1 MPVLYDQ
8 TIKSPSLRPASPA
21 ASLRSPG
28 ALSPAGSAVPAEVSA
43 SVAGRDATL
52 PAPRSGPL
60 PVIDP
65 AHAPRARGFAA
76 MDKDRQRKIA
86 SAGGRAAHEC
96 GNAHEFTSE
105 EARSAGRKGGM
116 SISQNREH
124 MAAIGSKGGL
134 TRGERQ
140 RVRESSPM

>member
-1 MPVLYDQ
+1 MFDQ
-8 TIKSPSLRPASPA
+8 TLKSPSARPVLTPVRSGSPLGNAAATA
-21 ASLRSPG
+21 ASVGIEAP
-28 ALSPAGSAVPAEVSA
+28 LSAI
-43 SVAGRDATL
+43 
-52 PAPRSGPL
+52 
-60 PVIDP
+60 PVLDDRGN
-65 AHAPRARGFAA
+65 APRARGFAA
-76 MDKDRQRKIA
+76 MDKDRQRQIA

-124 MAAIGSKGGL
+124 MASIGSKGGL

-140 RVRESSPM
+140 RERVPPSV

>member
-1 MPVLYDQ
+1 MPVIYDQ

-21 ASLRSPG
+21 APLRSPG
-28 ALSPAGSAVPAEVSA
+28 ALSSAGSAMPAEA
-43 SVAGRDATL
+43 PAGVAGLDPTL

-105 EARSAGRKGGM
+105 EARSARRKGGM

-124 MAAIGSKGGL
+124 MAAIGSK
-134 TRGERQ
+134 
-140 RVRESSPM
+140 VA

>member
-1 MPVLYDQ
+1 MPPIFDQ
-8 TIKSPSLRPASPA
+8 ALKTSTSRP
-21 ASLRSPG
+21 G
-28 ALSPAGSAVPAEVSA
+28 LSPARPTGALTTAVSLGVSSAALGAEPPLSA
-43 SVAGRDATL
+43 
-52 PAPRSGPL
+52 PL
-60 PVIDP
+60 PVIDR
-65 AHAPRARGFAA
+65 ASAPRARGFAA
-76 MDKDRQRKIA
+76 MDKDRQRQIA

-124 MAAIGSKGGL
+124 MASIGSKGGL

-140 RVRESSPM
+140 RGRQASTTV

>member
-1 MPVLYDQ
+1 MFDQ
-8 TIKSPSLRPASPA
+8 TLKSPSARPVINP
-21 ASLRSPG
+21 
-28 ALSPAGSAVPAEVSA
+28 V
-43 SVAGRDATL
+43 
-52 PAPRSGPL
+52 RSGSPL
-60 PVIDP
+60 GNAAANVAPGVPGLIEPPLSAIPVLDDRGN
-65 AHAPRARGFAA
+65 APRARGFAA
-76 MDKDRQRKIA
+76 MDKDRQRQIA

-124 MAAIGSKGGL
+124 MASIGSKGGL

-140 RVRESSPM
+140 RERVPPSV

>member
-1 MPVLYDQ
+1 MFDQ
-8 TIKSPSLRPASPA
+8 TLKSPSARPVINPI
-21 ASLRSPG
+21 RSGGP
-28 ALSPAGSAVPAEVSA
+28 LGSAAANVAPGVP
-43 SVAGRDATL
+43 GL
-52 PAPRSGPL
+52 
-60 PVIDP
+60 IDP
-65 AHAPRARGFAA
+65 PLSAIPVLDDRGSAPRARGFAA
-76 MDKDRQRKIA
+76 MDKDRQRQIA

-124 MAAIGSKGGL
+124 MASIGSKGGL

-140 RVRESSPM
+140 RERVPPSV

>member
-1 MPVLYDQ
+1 MFDQ
-8 TIKSPSLRPASPA
+8 TLKSPSARPVINPI
-21 ASLRSPG
+21 RSGGPR
-28 ALSPAGSAVPAEVSA
+28 GSAAANVASGVPGVPG
-43 SVAGRDATL
+43 VPGL
-52 PAPRSGPL
+52 
-60 PVIDP
+60 IDP
-65 AHAPRARGFAA
+65 PLSAIPVLDDRGNAPRARGFAA
-76 MDKDRQRKIA
+76 MDKDRQRQIA

-124 MAAIGSKGGL
+124 MASIGSKGGL

-140 RVRESSPM
+140 RERVPPSV

>member
-1 MPVLYDQ
+1 MSEP
-8 TIKSPSLRPASPA
+8 TSPESQPAKRP
-21 ASLRSPG
+21 
-28 ALSPAGSAVPAEVSA
+28 
-43 SVAGRDATL
+43 
-52 PAPRSGPL
+52 
-60 PVIDP
+60 
-65 AHAPRARGFAA
+65 RGFAA
-76 MDKDRQRKIA
+76 MDKTRQKEIA

-124 MAAIGSKGGL
+124 MASIGSKGGL

-140 RVRESSPM
+140 RERVPPSV